1 MSRVLPSRRWEHA
14 LARCIL
20 LLVVLL
26 VGGTGRAGAADAVP
40 AEAPSSAAGDA
51 TRGAPPAAEGWHALP
66 HAHVSAGDISVGAFG
81 GYGFGFVRAPA
92 YRGGE
97 TDDVEAGVLFPQLGY
112 RLTDRLGGAGWYAG
126 SFEVL
131 LEGTLLWATT
141 PRRGFAGGAGLLVR
155 YDLLSIPYVVP
166 FGELGGGML
175 DLDFALD
182 DQADGFN
189 FTLHGGVG
197 VRHFLDPSW
206 VVSLAW
212 RWQHIS
218 NAGTTLPNDGID
230 MNQALLGIA
239 YVFDR
244 SS

>member
-1 MSRVLPSRRWEHA
+1 MLVLWTGI
-14 LARCIL
+14 AR
-20 LLVVLL
+20 
-26 VGGTGRAGAADAVP
+26 
-40 AEAPSSAAGDA
+40 AESD
-51 TRGAPPAAEGWHALP
+51 LP
-66 HAHVSAGDISVGAFG
+66 HAHVTAGDIEMGGFA

-97 TDDVEAGVLFPQLGY
+97 TDDVEAVALFPQIGY
-112 RLTDRLGGAGWYAG
+112 RLTDRLGGDAWYAG

-131 LEGTLLWATT
+131 LEGTLLWETQ
-141 PRRGFAGGAGLLVR
+141 PHSGFGGGAGLLFR
-155 YDLLSIPYVVP
+155 YDLLSVPYVIP

-175 DLDFALD
+175 DLDFGLD

-197 VRHFLDPSW
+197 VRYFLDPQW
-206 VVSLAW
+206 CLSLAY

-230 MNQALLGIA
+230 MHQPLLGLT

-244 SS
+244 

>member
-1 MSRVLPSRRWEHA
+1 MRARLWPDARRRVCARWMG
-14 LARCIL
+14 LFL
-20 LLVVLL
+20 LL
-26 VGGTGRAGAADAVP
+26 AAPV
-40 AEAPSSAAGDA
+40 AAQEPD
-51 TRGAPPAAEGWHALP
+51 LP

-97 TDDVEAGVLFPQLGY
+97 TDDVDAIPLFPQIGY
-112 RLTDRLGGAGWYAG
+112 RVTDRLGGDGWYAG

-131 LEGTLLWATT
+131 LEGILLRQTQ
-141 PRRGFAGGAGLLVR
+141 PHSGFGGGAGLLFR
-155 YDLLSIPYVVP
+155 YDLLSVPYVIP
-166 FGELGGGML
+166 FGEIGGGML
-175 DLDFALD
+175 DLDFELD

-189 FTLHGGVG
+189 FSLHGGVG
-197 VRHFLDPSW
+197 VRYFFTPNWSA
-206 VVSLAW
+206 SLAY

-230 MNQALLGIA
+230 LHEPLFGLS

-244 SS
+244 